1 MLLKYVNIHL
11 KTIELLKITLQ
22 KERYNAKVSL
32 QYVVCMSEYS
42 HIWKISVSEKFLI
55 KTVSSMNYKKEANPV
70 KVQKNVSI
78 IHSCLLNHKPK

>member
-11 KTIELLKITLQ
+11 KTIELLKITQQ

-32 QYVVCMSEYS
+32 HVVCMSEYS

-55 KTVSSMNYKKEANPV
+55 KTVSSMNYKNEANPV

>member
-11 KTIELLKITLQ
+11 KTIELLKITQQ
-22 KERYNAKVSL
+22 KERYYAKVSL
-32 QYVVCMSEYS
+32 HVVCISEYS
-42 HIWKISVSEKFLI
+42 HIWESSVSEKFLI
-55 KTVSSMNYKKEANPV
+55 KTVSSMNCKNEANPV

>member
-11 KTIELLKITLQ
+11 KTIELLKITQQ

-42 HIWKISVSEKFLI
+42 HIWKISVSEKFL
-55 KTVSSMNYKKEANPV
+55 KTVLSMNYKKEANPV
-70 KVQKNVSI
+70 KYRKMFQ
-78 IHSCLLNHKPK
+78 